1 MPGIF
6 VQIGVE
12 GIDKVLDKLG
22 PRFENAIVGAV
33 KAGLYE
39 KGLEME
45 GEMKGESPV
54 KSGTMRR
61 EIKAEEPEVE
71 G

>member
-1 MPGIF
+1 MPGVLISMT
-6 VQIGVE
+6 VE
-12 GIDKVLDKLG
+12 GLDKVLDKLG
-22 PRFENAIVGAV
+22 PRLENAIVGAV
-33 KAGLYE
+33 KTGLYE

-61 EIKAEEPEVE
+61 EIQAQEPEVE